1 MSNVLITDLSGRQ
14 LSNVSDLAPEATISE
29 LNIKKIGFI
38 KNLAGRILSQA
49 FPISYPKSN
58 FYEVKNTIIQPSQI
72 LPFRVAF
79 TSITVKPYDNQ
90 YSAPIGIQVVGF
102 NNYIL

>member
-1 MSNVLITDLSGRQ
+1 MPNVLLTDLSGRR
-14 LSNVSDLAPEATISE
+14 LSDVSSLAPKTTPSE

-38 KNLAGRILSQA
+38 KNLAGRMLSQA

-58 FYEVKNTIIQPSQI
+58 FYEVKNTRIQPAQI

>member
-14 LSNVSDLAPEATISE
+14 LSNVSSLAPQATVSA
-29 LNIKKIGFI
+29 LNIKKVGFV

-58 FYEVKNTIIQPSQI
+58 FYEVKNTIIQPSQV

-79 TSITVKPYDNQ
+79 TSIVVKPYDNQ